1 MSRSGGP
8 EQRLPIAVRCG
19 LNQAYDGDFPPSMAP
34 DAPGPCSASSPVAPV
49 RAARGASRSSDD
61 ARYMGIRRSEN
72 LPRRLWVAAPLT
84 LGVVYLSMGGWLP
97 AALRPETWVPHG
109 LNGWLQCLLT
119 APVFLWSGA
128 PFIRRWAVSIVE
140 RDTNMFTL
148 TVTGT
153 GAAFGFSVLA
163 LLWPDL
169 IPLAMRAGAHA
180 PYYFEAA
187 AVITTIVL
195 AGQVVERRN
204 YEKTGAA
211 VRALLDLSPPQARR
225 VTDAGEEM
233 IPWSEVAVGDL
244 LAVRPGER
252 VPVDG
257 RMTDGTSAVDESIIT
272 GESMPVDKKPGDA
285 VIGGTMNLLGAFRL
299 RAERVGE
306 DTMLSQIVRLVE
318 QVQEDDAPLAR
329 LADRVSAWFVPVI
342 LAVAVVTLVTWGFL
356 GGDSGWITG
365 GMAAVSVLII
375 ACPCALGL
383 ATPTAIIAATGHAA
397 RRGILFK
404 GGAVLERTAALDTV
418 VFDKTGTLTRGQPV
432 LRRVEVVGG
441 GDAADDVLRVAAA
454 VESLSEHPLARAVV
468 EGARRRGLSWSPAG
482 DFQAVPGR
490 GLRASVDGKSVR
502 IGTAAWL
509 GSEGVATDSA
519 EATVEALVE
528 SGCTPLVLASDGRVV
543 GILGVADELRA
554 EAKSAVAAL
563 QRLGVE
569 VALLTGDRRTVARA
583 LATEVGIAS
592 VHAEELP
599 DGKLARIEERRR
611 AGRIVAMVGD
621 GINDAPALVRAD
633 VGFALRSGTE
643 VAAEAADVMVLSGD
657 LRSVAEAVGLARR
670 TLRIIRQ
677 NLFWAFAYNLAGVPL
692 AAGLFHATFGWML
705 TPVYAGVA
713 MSLSSLFVVSNSL
726 RLAFR
731 PGQGA
736 GG

>member
-1 MSRSGGP
+1 
-8 EQRLPIAVRCG
+8 
-19 LNQAYDGDFPPSMAP
+19 MAP
-34 DAPGPCSASSPVAPV
+34 DAPGPPPASSPAVPTGAPP
-49 RAARGASRSSDD
+49 GASRPPED

-72 LPRRLWVAAPLT
+72 LPRRLRVAVPLT
-84 LGVVYLSMGGWLP
+84 LGVVYLAMGGWLP
-97 AALRPETWVPHG
+97 GPLRPEAWLPHG
-109 LNGWLQCLLT
+109 WNGWLQCLLT

-128 PFIRRWAVSIVE
+128 PFIRRWAVSIAA

-153 GAAFGFSVLA
+153 GAAFGFSLVA
-163 LLWPDL
+163 LLWPDV
-169 IPLAMRAGAHA
+169 IPLAMRAGSHA

-211 VRALLDLSPPQARR
+211 VRALLDLAPPQARR
-225 VTDAGEEM
+225 VTAAGEEM

-257 RMTDGTSAVDESIIT
+257 RVADGTSAVDESIIT
-272 GESMPVDKKPGDA
+272 GESMPVDKRPGDA
-285 VIGGTMNLLGAFRL
+285 VIGGTINLLGAFRL

-306 DTMLSQIVRLVE
+306 ATLLRQIVRRVE
-318 QVQEDDAPLAR
+318 QAQEDDAPVAR

-342 LAVAVVTLVTWGFL
+342 LGTAVVTLLAWGNW

-418 VFDKTGTLTRGQPV
+418 VFDKTGTLTRGQAV
-432 LRRVEVVGG
+432 LRRVEVI
-441 GDAADDVLRVAAA
+441 GDGDPDEVLRVAAA
-454 VESLSEHPLARAVV
+454 AESVSEHPLARAVV
-468 EGARRRGLSWSPAG
+468 EGARRRGLAWSPVSE
-482 DFQAVPGR
+482 FRAVPGC
-490 GLRASVDGKSVR
+490 GLRAWVEGKW
-502 IGTAAWL
+502 ILLGTASWL
-509 GSEGVATDSA
+509 ASEGVDTTPAAPAVDA
-519 EATVEALVE
+519 VVE
-528 SGCTPLVLASDGRVV
+528 SGCTPLVLAAAGRVV
-543 GILGVADELRA
+543 GVLGVADEVRA
-554 EAKSAVAAL
+554 EAKAAVAAL

-569 VALLTGDRRTVARA
+569 VAVLSGDRRTVARA
-583 LATEVGIAS
+583 LAAEVGIGS

-599 DGKLARIEERRR
+599 AGKLARIEERQR
-611 AGRIVAMVGD
+611 AGKVVAMVGD
-621 GINDAPALVRAD
+621 GVNDAPALVQAD
-633 VGFALRSGTE
+633 VGFALRSGND
-643 VAAEAADVMVLSGD
+643 VAAEAADVMLVSGD
-657 LRSVAEAVGLARR
+657 LRSVAEALSLARR

-692 AAGLFHATFGWML
+692 AAGLLHPTFGWML

-731 PGQGA
+731 PGRTSA
-736 GG
+736 G

>member
-1 MSRSGGP
+1 
-8 EQRLPIAVRCG
+8 
-19 LNQAYDGDFPPSMAP
+19 
-34 DAPGPCSASSPVAPV
+34 
-49 RAARGASRSSDD
+49 
-61 ARYMGIRRSEN
+61 
-72 LPRRLWVAAPLT
+72 VAAPLT
-84 LGVVYLSMGGWLP
+84 LGVVYLAIGSGLP
-97 AALRPETWVPHG
+97 AALRPEAWVPHG

-128 PFIRRWAVSIVE
+128 PFIRRWVVSIVE

-153 GAAFGFSVLA
+153 GAAFGFSLLA
-163 LLWPDL
+163 LLWPEM
-169 IPLAMRAGAHA
+169 IPLAMRAGVHA

-211 VRALLDLSPPQARR
+211 VRALLDLAPPQARR

-257 RMTDGTSAVDESIIT
+257 QLTDGTSAVDEAIIT

-318 QVQEDDAPLAR
+318 QAQEDDAPVAR

-342 LAVAVVTLVTWGFL
+342 LGVAVVTLLAWGFF

-432 LRRVEVVGG
+432 LRRVEIVGG
-441 GDAADDVLRVAAA
+441 GNADEVLRVAAA

-490 GLRASVDGKSVR
+490 GLRASVGGKSVLL
-502 IGTAAWL
+502 GTAAWL
-509 GSEGVATDSA
+509 GSEGVVTASA
-519 EATVEALVE
+519 EASIEALVE
-528 SGCTPLVLASDGRVV
+528 SGCTPLVLASEGRVLGV
-543 GILGVADELRA
+543 LGVADDLRA
-554 EAKSAVAAL
+554 EAKSAVVAL

-569 VALLTGDRRTVARA
+569 VALLTGDRRTVARV
-583 LATEVGIAS
+583 LAAEVGIAS
-592 VHAEELP
+592 VQAEELP
-599 DGKLARIEERRR
+599 GGKLARIEERQR
-611 AGRIVAMVGD
+611 AGKVVAMVGD

-657 LRSVAEAVGLARR
+657 LRSVAEAVSLARR

-692 AAGLFHATFGWML
+692 AAGLFHPAFGWML

-731 PGQGA
+731 PDQRA